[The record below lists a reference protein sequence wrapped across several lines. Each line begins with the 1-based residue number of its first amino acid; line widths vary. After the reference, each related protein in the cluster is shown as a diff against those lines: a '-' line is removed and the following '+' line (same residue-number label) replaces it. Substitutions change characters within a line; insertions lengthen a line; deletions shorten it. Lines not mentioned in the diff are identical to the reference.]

1 MPLPARLALLQDS
14 LNDEQLEAEPD
25 FRGSERIVTQT
36 VAELGLEDETFVR
49 SVLLNKDDTSSA
61 VEVRACA
68 LVCCSAAVVWG
79 LSQLVCRFCAE
90 L

>member
-36 VAELGLEDETFVR
+36 VAELGLEDQTFVR

-68 LVCCSAAVVWG
+68 CVLLCCCCVGAVSIS
-79 LSQLVCRFCAE
+79 L
-90 L
+90 

>member
-36 VAELGLEDETFVR
+36 VAELGLEDQTFVR

-68 LVCCSAAVVWG
+68 CCVLLCCCCVGAVSTS
-79 LSQLVCRFCAE
+79 LY
-90 L
+90 